1 MAVSIRSCFVTW
13 LVVILLAAV
22 GPAQA
27 IDLGPNAVDII
38 QQHQFQPELPPPS
51 MAPNATVSA
60 DRPPVRHRRSTQCTH
75 AGKLSG
81 RIRNARRTRCR

>member
-13 LVVILLAAV
+13 LVVILLAV
-22 GPAQA
+22 TGPAQA

-51 MAPNATVSA
+51 MAPGTAVSA
-60 DRPPVRHRRSTQCTH
+60 DRPPGRHRRSAQCRH
-75 AGKLSG
+75 AGELSRG
-81 RIRNARRTRCR
+81 IRTARRAKCR